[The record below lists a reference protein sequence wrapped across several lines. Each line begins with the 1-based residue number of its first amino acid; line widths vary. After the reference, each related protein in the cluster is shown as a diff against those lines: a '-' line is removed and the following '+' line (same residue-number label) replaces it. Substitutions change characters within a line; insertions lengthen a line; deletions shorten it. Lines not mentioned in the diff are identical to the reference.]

1 MICSK
6 LEIKMIFIYKLI
18 SGQIS
23 HFYTSWKHQITFSFL
38 VFSGGVEKENLPEIG
53 YIGNVLQAI
62 RLLG

>member
-6 LEIKMIFIYKLI
+6 LEIKMILIYKLI

-23 HFYTSWKHQITFSFL
+23 HFMHQITLSFL
-38 VFSGGVEKENLPEIG
+38 VFSGGVEMENLPEIG
-53 YIGNVLQAI
+53 YLGNVFQAI